1 VPNCFLWLLALHL
14 QTTRIKTK
22 MSFKISAVAAD
33 CDKHSDDIEC
43 AVLAG
48 DILFTGSDDGHIKA
62 WSTDLELVQSW
73 QAHEYVVYDL
83 AVDHTGQT
91 LFSCSMD
98 GEIKSWWLG
107 GLRSGP
113 PSCVNQAIQ
122 TGPVGDGVGGGMGGG
137 EEGGPTGPVTV
148 RKLLFRDGSLFAGDE
163 AGSLCRWSPNLE
175 LENKMEYYTEI
186 WSMAIDK
193 AAKVAYTARDNDVV
207 VASLHKGGQASNIV
221 SVTNTFAGRAP
232 VALAPDDSVLVCCN
246 RTSAMD
252 IQVMRRVGEEQKM
265 KQCQLLAGRH
275 DMIVN
280 SVVVDEA
287 NVISGGWDQH
297 VVIWKLEEGEYKF
310 SEAVKLDS
318 YVNILCTGST
328 QVYYAGGK
336 SGYLVKVSRS

>member
-1 VPNCFLWLLALHL
+1 
-14 QTTRIKTK
+14 
-22 MSFKISAVAAD
+22 
-33 CDKHSDDIEC
+33 
-43 AVLAG
+43 
-48 DILFTGSDDGHIKA
+48 
-62 WSTDLELVQSW
+62 
-73 QAHEYVVYDL
+73 
-83 AVDHTGQT
+83 
-91 LFSCSMD
+91 
-98 GEIKSWWLG
+98 
-107 GLRSGP
+107 
-113 PSCVNQAIQ
+113 
-122 TGPVGDGVGGGMGGG
+122 
-137 EEGGPTGPVTV
+137 
-148 RKLLFRDGSLFAGDE
+148 
-163 AGSLCRWSPNLE
+163 
-175 LENKMEYYTEI
+175 
-186 WSMAIDK
+186 MAM
-193 AAKVAYTARDNDVV
+193 
-207 VASLHKGGQASNIV
+207 QASNIV

-318 YVNILCTGST
+318 YVNILCTGSA

-336 SGYLVKVSRS
+336 SGYLAKISKS